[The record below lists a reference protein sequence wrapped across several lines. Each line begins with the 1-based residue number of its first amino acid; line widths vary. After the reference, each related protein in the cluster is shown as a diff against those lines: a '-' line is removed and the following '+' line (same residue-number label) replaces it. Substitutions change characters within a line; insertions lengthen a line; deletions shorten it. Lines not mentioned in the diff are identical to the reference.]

1 MRILV
6 CVKRVPDSGGTPQI
20 TDDGTGIDTRHLSFT
35 VGPHE
40 ECALEEAITIAKDT
54 GGEVTVLTVGSS
66 ESVEQLRYGLSMG
79 AHRGVLV
86 ENDDPL
92 ADPQQVA
99 EAISQAVRQLQDD
112 DGAAFD
118 LILFGNESPDAG
130 NYQTGIRVAADLG
143 LPMVGRINHVDVDE
157 SAGRI
162 MASRDGAA
170 GTEVFQL
177 DLPAALAVREGL
189 NLPRYPSMPG
199 RLRARKAEIMTYS
212 AGAAAGGL
220 RLTELKVPEDLS
232 PETVILGHGPEA
244 APAIVDMFEEL
255 EVL

>member
-20 TDDGTGIDTRHLSFT
+20 TADGTGIDTRHLSFT

-66 ESVEQLRYGLSMG
+66 ESIDQLRYGLSMG
-79 AHRGVLV
+79 AHRAVLV
-86 ENDDPL
+86 ENDDAL
-92 ADPQQVA
+92 ADPQQIS

-112 DGAAFD
+112 DGAGFD

-143 LPMVGRINHVDVDE
+143 LPMVGRINHIDVDE
-157 SAGRI
+157 PAGCI
-162 MASRDGAA
+162 MASRDGSG

-177 DLPAALAVREGL
+177 ELPAALAVREGL

-199 RLRARKAEIMTYS
+199 RLRARKAEIATYS
-212 AGAAAGGL
+212 AGTAPGGL
-220 RLTELKVPEDLS
+220 RLCELQVPEDLS
-232 PETVILGHGPEA
+232 PETVILGHGPDA
-244 APAIVDMFEEL
+244 APAIVDKLEEL